1 MQTRPR
7 NLILLLALVGTLTA
21 VTIRSGR
28 AYYLV
33 QQQSQPGT
41 IAGYIEEA
49 QAQNL
54 NSITFDS
61 GIHEYFVP
69 NSWDEV
75 LGRFSFLVVEPTELR
90 SYGAL
95 ADDTITSWYRFRLVE
110 TLATK
115 PPPFAI
121 TQPPSDMTSPQS
133 NEILMFKWGG
143 TIIVNGVS
151 VTAEEPAFPNFTM
164 GQRYLLVV
172 QLDANTKL
180 VNNAMG
186 VDGAYHIGANGQ
198 ISSLN
203 PNGGIFANDLAGRY
217 SNSIDQLRIA
227 LNQ

>member
-1 MQTRPR
+1 MQTKTR
-7 NLILLLALVGTLTA
+7 NLILLLALLSSFAALT
-21 VTIRSGR
+21 IQSGR
-28 AYYLV
+28 AYYLF
-33 QQQSQPGT
+33 QQSQPGT

-54 NSITFDS
+54 SSITFDS
-61 GIHEYFVP
+61 GIHEYFIP
-69 NSWDEV
+69 SSWDEV
-75 LGRFSFLVVEPTELR
+75 LTGFSFLVVEPTELR

-95 ADDTITSWYRFRLVE
+95 TDDTIRSWYRFRVGE
-110 TLATK
+110 TLAAK

-121 TQPPSDMTSPQS
+121 TQPPSDMASPQN

-143 TIIVNGVS
+143 TITVNGVS
-151 VTAEEPAFPNFTM
+151 VTAEEPAFPNFTI

-172 QLDANTKL
+172 QLDTNTKL

-186 VDGAYHIGANGQ
+186 VDGAYSLGANGQ

-203 PNGGIFANDLAGRY
+203 PNGGIFASDLAGRY
-217 SNSIDQLRIA
+217 GSSIDQLRVA